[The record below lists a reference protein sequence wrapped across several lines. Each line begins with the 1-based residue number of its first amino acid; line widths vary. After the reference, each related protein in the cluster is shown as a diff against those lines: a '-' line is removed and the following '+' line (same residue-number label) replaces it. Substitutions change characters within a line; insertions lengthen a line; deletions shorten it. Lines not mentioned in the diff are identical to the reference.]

1 MLGNAHFYN
10 RTIRKIVIAM
20 GTVLN
25 DIQLVRYT
33 KDGLTA
39 KEKFKVPLSYG
50 AKEKYLVRIT
60 SDPTLTKSV
69 NIVVPRI
76 SFELTGMNYDSSRKQ
91 QTTLMNCST
100 DTNTSSKTQYLPVP
114 YDFTFDAAIYV
125 RNTEDGT
132 QILEQILP
140 FFTPDFTVTAKLVPD
155 LNRSYDL
162 PIILNSV
169 SNEVDY
175 EGDFMTTR
183 LIIWNLSFTVK
194 GYIFPGVKDSK
205 IIRGA
210 NTSIIDIANT
220 SQIYVNINTQTD
232 PANTSPD
239 TPDDEFGFAEIIIE
253 APDAS

>member
-50 AKEKYLVRIT
+50 AKEKYIVRIT

-69 NIVVPRI
+69 NVVVPRI
-76 SFELTGMNYDSSRKQ
+76 SFELTGLSYDSSRKQ
-91 QTTLMNCST
+91 QTTLMNCNT
-100 DTNTSSKTQYLPVP
+100 DTNTTSKTQYLPVP

-140 FFTPDFTVTAKLVPD
+140 FFTPDFTVTAKLIPD

-205 IIRGA
+205 IIRSA
-210 NTSIIDIANT
+210 TITAIDSETSNV
-220 SQIYVNINTQTD
+220 YVTVNTQPD
-232 PANTSPD
+232 PANAG
-239 TPDDEFGFAEIIIE
+239 PDDEFGFAEIITE
-253 APDAS
+253 APNVP